1 MVVRI
6 ITFSRNIFLPLT
18 TVCHNRC
25 GYCSFRTP
33 VREGCVLPP
42 GTILETVRQG
52 AILGCTEALFT
63 FGERPGLEP
72 GFNTHLARYGYRDIL
87 DYCFDM
93 AEKTIG
99 LGLLPHTNAGV
110 LTYEEMKRLAEVNAS
125 MGLMLETTARI
136 KAHENSPG
144 KDPAVRI
151 EMIENA
157 GRLRIPFTTGILLGI
172 GETVRDREES
182 LTVIRD
188 IHRRYGHIQEVI
200 IQNFCPKEGTPMAR
214 HAPVDSGEMCG
225 AIRMARE
232 ILPPDIA
239 IQAPPNLAD
248 VATLVPCGIDDLGGI
263 SPLTVDY
270 VNPEH
275 QWPQIEE
282 LQRQLG
288 NCRLVERLCIYPR
301 FIEKGWY
308 SPRLKP
314 LINRLHQQVQ
324 ERSKIREEG

>member
-1 MVVRI
+1 
-6 ITFSRNIFLPLT
+6 
-18 TVCHNRC
+18 
-25 GYCSFRTP
+25 
-33 VREGCVLPP
+33 VLPP
-42 GTILETVRQG
+42 ETVLETVRKG
-52 AILGCTEALFT
+52 SLLGCTEALFT
-63 FGERPGLEP
+63 FGERPGLET
-72 GFNTHLARYGYRDIL
+72 GFDTHLARYGYGDIL
-87 DYCFDM
+87 DYCYDM
-93 AEKTIG
+93 AEKTIEF
-99 LGLLPHTNAGV
+99 GLLPHTNAGV

-136 KAHENSPG
+136 RAHENSPG

-151 EMIENA
+151 EMMENA
-157 GRLRIPFTTGILLGI
+157 GRLRIPFTTGILIGI
-172 GETVRDREES
+172 GETARDREES

-200 IQNFCPKEGTPMAR
+200 VQNFCPKGGTPMA
-214 HAPVDSGEMCG
+214 HHPPVNSKEMCQ
-225 AIRMARE
+225 AITMARE

-248 VATLVPCGIDDLGGI
+248 ITSLLPCGIDDLGGI

-275 QWPQIEE
+275 HWPSIEE
-282 LQRQLG
+282 LQRQIE

-314 LINRLHQQVQ
+314 LINRLHQLVQ
-324 ERSKIREEG
+324 ERSKTREQG